1 MGGFSNVGLAG
12 VARFKMKISQK
23 NFINIKFLFVILCG
37 RNFNT
42 RANIY

>member
-23 NFINIKFLFVILCG
+23 VFIKINFLFVNFCD

-42 RANIY
+42 KA